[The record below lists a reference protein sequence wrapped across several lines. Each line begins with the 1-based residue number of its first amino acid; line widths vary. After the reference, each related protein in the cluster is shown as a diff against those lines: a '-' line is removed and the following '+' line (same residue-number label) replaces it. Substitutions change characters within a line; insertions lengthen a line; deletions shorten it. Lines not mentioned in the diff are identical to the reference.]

1 MRGVAHFVHGL
12 VQSLDDRRHQGSRH
26 IADAQADDPAVRVGI
41 LEIRDLARDVG
52 KKIIALELEK
62 IRIDRNHAVLGIV
75 R

>member
-12 VQSLDDRRHQGSRH
+12 VQGFDDSRNQGPRH
-26 IADAQADDPAVRVGI
+26 IADAQADDPAVGIGI
-41 LEIRDLARDVG
+41 LKIRDLARNVG

-62 IRIDRNHAVLGIV
+62 IRIDRNHAVLNIV